1 MLQIYNKNYHHFS
14 FFKSIFS
21 GDNFVKMCLLCA
33 QEKIKG
39 GAAIKVRRPQL
50 RWWWSKR
57 RKTDDPYLH
66 APLHSANERER
77 ESDESSL
84 YWAANKRLQ
93 LQTQPKLRNSSI
105 YLRTIISTC
114 PALGFIFVAGQLWC
128 GLFDRKLSA
137 PKFFTTDF
145 FFSRCKCLSIR
156 PLSFSKGWLRDW
168 NSILCC
174 SRACRLS
181 VLCAITAAITP
192 SLL

>member
-1 MLQIYNKNYHHFS
+1 
-14 FFKSIFS
+14 
-21 GDNFVKMCLLCA
+21 MCLLCA

-50 RWWWSKR
+50 CWWWSKR

-77 ESDESSL
+77 KRRVKSL
-84 YWAANKRLQ
+84 LGSKLASARLQ
-93 LQTQPKLRNSSI
+93 LQTQHKLRNSSI

-114 PALGFIFVAGQLWC
+114 PAPGPILVYFRGWSTTMRFFWQKINRNLSQHIFSFLVASVSP
-128 GLFDRKLSA
+128 SA
-137 PKFFTTDF
+137 LCVFFRGR
-145 FFSRCKCLSIR
+145 S
-156 PLSFSKGWLRDW
+156 WLRDW